1 MPTTTRFELGGGGL
15 PSMPNLGGAGK
26 RILQLGILLVMIIV
40 LLASTTSIPTG
51 NVGVL
56 TLFGRV
62 TGETLPEG
70 IHLINPLKSVQKLSV
85 QTQSLKESANVPSNE
100 GLILAL
106 DTSLLFRLDKSK
118 AAYVYQTM
126 GEPYVEK
133 VVEPTLRAAIRAA
146 TSAHSANALYTN
158 ARELVQAQIQDELT
172 KELAPRGVIVENVL
186 LRDVQLPAM
195 LKGSIEAKQQAEQ
208 DALRMSFILQKE
220 KQEAERKRIEAQGI
234 ADFQKIVAAGISAQL
249 LEWKGIEATE
259 KLAASS
265 NAKVVIIGNS
275 KNGLPLVL
283 EPR

>member
-1 MPTTTRFELGGGGL
+1 MPTTTRIDLSGIPG
-15 PSMPNLGGAGK
+15 MPNFQGALG
-26 RILQLGILLVMIIV
+26 RILRIAAVVVILL
-40 LLASTTSIPTG
+40 LLMWSTTSIPTG

-62 TGETLPEG
+62 TGQQLPEG
-70 IHLINPLKSVQKLSV
+70 IHLINPLKAVEKLSV

-106 DTSLLFRLDKSK
+106 DTSLLFRLDKDK
-118 AAYVYQTM
+118 AAYVFQTV
-126 GEPYVEK
+126 GNNYVEK
-133 VVEPTLRAAIRAA
+133 IVEPTLRAAIRAA

-158 ARELVQAQIQDELT
+158 ARELVQQQIQEELT
-172 KELAPRGVIVENVL
+172 AQLAPRGVIVENVL

-234 ADFQKIVAAGISAQL
+234 SDFQRIVATGISAQL

-259 KLAASS
+259 KLATST
-265 NAKVVIIGNS
+265 NAKVVIIGNP

-283 EPR
+283 EPK